1 MSGNLSTTLRPRR
14 RACDPMAADNR
25 LPSAAR
31 EWTCQVVLPWCAAS
45 VARLWRKAMAAT
57 GGCEAAARDWP
68 SAAER
73 ARLARDALSGR

>member
-14 RACDPMAADNR
+14 RARDPMAADNR

-31 EWTCQVVLPWCAAS
+31 EWTSQVVLPWGAAS

-57 GGCEAAARDWP
+57 GRCEAAARDWL